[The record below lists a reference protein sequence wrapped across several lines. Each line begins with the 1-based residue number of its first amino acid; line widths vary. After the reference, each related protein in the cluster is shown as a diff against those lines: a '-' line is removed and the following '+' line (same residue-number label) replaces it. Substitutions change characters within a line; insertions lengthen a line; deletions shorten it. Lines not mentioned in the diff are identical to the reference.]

1 MPPQAQQAALLLK
14 LELCLHLPLPEPGS
28 PVSPQLFLRVS
39 LTSLCGSLAHSRF
52 GEKDLL
58 ESAVGLVASG
68 EGCCSDSPGLKALL
82 DFCSCLSGHGPE
94 AQGLT
99 HQTKNK
105 FRVSFKLVFLLRCLL
120 ACDSWSGAIA
130 THSLS
135 LEMFI

>member
-1 MPPQAQQAALLLK
+1 MLLK
-14 LELCLHLPLPEPGS
+14 LEFCLHFPPEPGS
-28 PVSPQLFLRVS
+28 PVSPQLFLRV

-68 EGCCSDSPGLKALL
+68 DVFPCSLLLCFQVGKALL
-82 DFCSCLSGHGPE
+82 DFCSCFSGLGPE

-105 FRVSFKLVFLLRCLL
+105 FRVSFELVFLLKCLL
-120 ACDSWSGAIA
+120 ACDSQSGAIA
-130 THSLS
+130 THSLF